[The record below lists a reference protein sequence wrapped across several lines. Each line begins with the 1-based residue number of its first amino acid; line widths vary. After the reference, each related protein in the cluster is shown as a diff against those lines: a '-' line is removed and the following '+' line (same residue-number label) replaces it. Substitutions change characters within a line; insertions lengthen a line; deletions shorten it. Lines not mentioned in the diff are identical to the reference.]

1 MRRNRP
7 LLREAPRLQ
16 ADLAGASL
24 GYLLPPVGVA
34 LVAEGTS
41 GHVCLLSIDS
51 NCRRRDGQALGT
63 VLNDFLFP
71 EVLAME
77 LQTKSTHCP

>member
-34 LVAEGTS
+34 EGTS

-51 NCRRRDGQALGT
+51 NCRTRDGQALGT
-63 VLNDFLFP
+63 VPNDFLFP